1 MTVKD
6 GKVRKTFTL
15 SEDALRILG
24 GVADEDRSQFVSD
37 ALRYFSGHGSGGKV
51 GNGLVS
57 EDVSDPVGFE
67 LVRMESVLAKL
78 DSLDFSS
85 YAPWVAFFNDPEV
98 KEYSFLED
106 SFAGFVS
113 EAVSHNRLLGD
124 LVKSY
129 PADFPLRS
137 FILAQV
143 SDRVSGLVD
152 ESSSADF
159 RRILRLKDFLSGVVR
174 EGVSS
179 RVKDLLCVKEY
190 GMTRDAYEVHLREV
204 EKKEAERIEQE
215 RLEAERLANEK
226 KEAERIEQER
236 LEAEDFRERVKRRA
250 YSYGCMSSGLGPG
263 GVFVPHSLD
272 SPLYAFTSDGG
283 VSFYYFCEKHI
294 PSFLARHP
302 ECHEFDIS

>member
-113 EAVSHNRLLGD
+113 EAVSHNGLLED
-124 LVKSY
+124 FVKSY

-215 RLEAERLANEK
+215 RLEAE
-226 KEAERIEQER
+226 
-236 LEAEDFRERVKRRA
+236 DFRERVKRRA

>member
-78 DSLDFSS
+78 DSLDFCS

-113 EAVSHNRLLGD
+113 EAVSHNGLLED
-124 LVKSY
+124 FVKSY

-215 RLEAERLANEK
+215 RLEAE
-226 KEAERIEQER
+226 
-236 LEAEDFRERVKRRA
+236 DFRETVKRRA